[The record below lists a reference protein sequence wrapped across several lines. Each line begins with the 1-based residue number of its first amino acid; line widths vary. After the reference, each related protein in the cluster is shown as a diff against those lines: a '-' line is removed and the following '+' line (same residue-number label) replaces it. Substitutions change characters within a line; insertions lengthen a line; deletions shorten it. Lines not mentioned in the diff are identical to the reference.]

1 MALDSARLKA
11 NIESITDLPT
21 LPNVVAKIT
30 SRIANPATNAADIGK
45 LIEQDQSLTGKILRL
60 VNSAYYGFPK
70 QIKSIQHAVV
80 ILGFNKVKTII
91 ITASVFGAFGDKKGV
106 GLDMRRFWQHALAS
120 AIASKVVA
128 EQIGVAHAAED
139 AFVGGLLHDVGKVVM
154 DIYQPNIYSPIVKYA
169 NSKGILLK
177 TAEEEVMGLNHALI
191 GEWIM
196 DKWRLPATIVRM
208 VGDHHHP
215 SVSSERRD
223 LVYSIH
229 LGDILARAIG
239 IGNGGD
245 NRIPAIS
252 PGLVESAGIGPE
264 FFDEIVGRCLV
275 EIGKAED
282 FFNLIASPGDRAAL

>member
-30 SRIANPATNAADIGK
+30 SRIANPATNAADIGR

-91 ITASVFGAFGDKKGV
+91 ITASVFGAFGDRKGS
-106 GLDMRRFWQHALAS
+106 GLDLRRFWQHALAT
-120 AIASKVVA
+120 AIAAKVSA
-128 EQIGVAHAAED
+128 DHLGVPHAAED
-139 AFVGGLLHDVGKVVM
+139 AFVGGLLHDVGKVIM
-154 DIYQPNIYSPIVKYA
+154 DIYQPNIYGPIVKYA
-169 NSKGILLK
+169 NTKGILLK
-177 TAEEEVMGLNHALI
+177 TAEEEVMGLNHALV

-208 VGDHHHP
+208 VGDHHQP
-215 SVSSERRD
+215 AESSERRE
-223 LVYSIH
+223 LIYCIH

-239 IGNGGD
+239 VGSGGD
-245 NRIPAIS
+245 NRIPAIT
-252 PGLVESAGIGPE
+252 PELIEAADIGPE
-264 FFDEIVGRCLV
+264 FFDEVVGKCV
-275 EIGKAED
+275 EEIGKAED
-282 FFNLIASPGDRAAL
+282 FFNLIAANGD